1 MRFCVHSLILLEKK
15 EAVNNTIIL
24 QYVETNLILTAF
36 YSQAALLSLIVH
48 SARVNSCQRYTC
60 TLLQPQALASS
71 LVLEIQ
77 VYTVITTGT
86 CAIPCVRNTGVQG
99 YNHRCLCQ
107 KYTCTLPLP
116 GAGIRNTHV
125 HCHNHRCLCQKY
137 TCTLPQ
143 PQTLEWQV
151 YFFLTV
157 SAASGTLHHN
167 LLFVFGERALLT
179 LVDRSPCGHVQTTR
193 TSHYNKSKIS
203 GLFTHL
209 KENKLISLWQ

>member
-1 MRFCVHSLILLEKK
+1 MHTWMRFCVHSLILLEKK

-24 QYVETNLILTAF
+24 QYIETNLILTAF

-107 KYTCTLPLP
+107 KYMCTLPLP

-125 HCHNHRCLCQKY
+125 HHHTHRCLCQKY

-143 PQTLEWQV
+143 PQTL
-151 YFFLTV
+151 V
-157 SAASGTLHHN
+157 SEIHMHTATTTDACVRNTHVHCHNPRRWRQKYTCTLP
-167 LLFVFGERALLT
+167 LPRT
-179 LVDRSPCGHVQTTR
+179 LV
-193 TSHYNKSKIS
+193 
-203 GLFTHL
+203 
-209 KENKLISLWQ
+209 